1 MSASREKKLRQE
13 NIGQPDPKA
22 IREAQQRKS
31 EKRSNA
37 LYGTIAAVLVVIILA
52 SLVWRSNI
60 FSRSNTATAAVIDGE
75 KYTAAEVN
83 FYYQN
88 AYRNFYN
95 NNNYY
100 IAYGLLSLNPNA
112 DLKTQNLS
120 ENDASMLGMEAGGTW
135 HDFFV
140 EQGLNQMAAVQNGLK
155 KAQEEGFTYP
165 ASVQAQYQE
174 SMESLKSAAT
184 ASGVSVS
191 QYLANIFGSTM
202 TEEVYGEQL
211 NRMLQYDAY
220 TQAYYDSLVYD
231 DATLNAAYESDRNS
245 YDKVAYEAVTIT
257 GAAESTKDADGN
269 TVEATDEEKEAA
281 KAAAKA
287 AADNM
292 LAAYQAGEKL
302 ETLANG
308 NEKATYVDNDG
319 VSYSG
324 NVLTEW
330 LFNEDRKDGDS
341 AVLESGSTY
350 YVAVFHDRFRDEYPT
365 IDVRHILIQPAAG
378 TLAEGDEGYEDE
390 QTRLNADAEA
400 QAEQILADWQAGE
413 ATEDSFAA
421 LAVENSTDTGSKY
434 DGGLYTQ
441 VYQGQMVDTFNDWC
455 FDASRQPGDT
465 GIVETT
471 YGYHVMYFV
480 GKDMPYWQSQIASVL
495 KDQDY
500 AEWVQSFT
508 ADSSIEQNNSGMKYV
523 G

>member
-1 MSASREKKLRQE
+1 MSASREKQLRQE
-13 NIGQPDPKA
+13 NVGQPDPKT

-31 EKRSNA
+31 EKRSNV
-37 LYGTIAAVLVVIILA
+37 LYGAIAAVFVVVALA

-60 FSRSNTATAAVIDGE
+60 IPRAATAAVIDGE
-75 KYTAAEVN
+75 KYTAAEVS

-88 AYRNFYN
+88 AYRNFYS
-95 NNNYY
+95 NNYY
-100 IAYGLLSLNPNA
+100 YMSYGLLSLNPNA
-112 DLKTQNLS
+112 DLKTQELS
-120 ENDASMLGMEAGGTW
+120 ENDAAMLGVEAGGTW

-140 EQGLNQMAAVQNGLK
+140 DQALDQMAAVQNGLK

-165 ASVQAQYQE
+165 AGVQAQYQD
-174 SMESLKSAAT
+174 SMESLKSTAA

-202 TEEVYGEQL
+202 TEKVYGEQL

-220 TQAYYDSLVYD
+220 TQAYSDSLVYD
-231 DATLNAAYESDRNS
+231 EATLKETYEADRNS

-257 GAAESTKDADGN
+257 GAAASTKDADGN

-281 KAAAKA
+281 KTAAKT

-302 ETLANG
+302 ETLAEG

-319 VSYSG
+319 VSYTG
-324 NVLTEW
+324 DVLTDW
-330 LFNEDRKDGDS
+330 LFNEDRKDGDT
-341 AVLESGSTY
+341 AVLESGTTY
-350 YVAVFHDRFRDEYPT
+350 YVAVFHDRFLEEYPT
-365 IDVRHILIQPAAG
+365 IDIRHILIQPAAG

-390 QTRLNADAEA
+390 QAQLKADAKA
-400 QAEQILADWQAGE
+400 KAEEILAQWQAGD

-421 LAVENSTDTGSKY
+421 LAMENSADGSKY
-434 DGGLYTQ
+434 VGGLYTQ
-441 VYQGQMVDTFNDWC
+441 VYQGQMVDAFNDWC

-480 GKDMPYWQSQIASVL
+480 GQDLPYWQAQVTSAL

-500 AEWVQSFT
+500 AEWVQAFT

>member
-1 MSASREKKLRQE
+1 MSASREKQLRQE
-13 NIGQPDPKA
+13 NVGQPDPKT

-31 EKRSNA
+31 EKRSNV
-37 LYGTIAAVLVVIILA
+37 LYGAIAAVFVVVALA

-60 FSRSNTATAAVIDGE
+60 IPRSATAAVIDGE
-75 KYTAAEVN
+75 KYTAAEVS

-88 AYRNFYN
+88 AYRNFYS
-95 NNNYY
+95 NNYY
-100 IAYGLLSLNPNA
+100 YMSYGLLSLNPNA
-112 DLKTQNLS
+112 DLKTQ
-120 ENDASMLGMEAGGTW
+120 E
-135 HDFFV
+135 
-140 EQGLNQMAAVQNGLK
+140 AAVQNGLK

-165 ASVQAQYQE
+165 AGVQAQYQD
-174 SMESLKSAAT
+174 SMESLKSTAA

-202 TEEVYGEQL
+202 TEKVYGEQL

-220 TQAYYDSLVYD
+220 TQAYSDSLVYD
-231 DATLNAAYESDRNS
+231 EATLKETYEADRNS

-257 GAAESTKDADGN
+257 GAAASTKDADGN

-281 KAAAKA
+281 KTAAKT

-302 ETLANG
+302 ETLAEG

-319 VSYSG
+319 VSYTG
-324 NVLTEW
+324 DVLTDW
-330 LFNEDRKDGDS
+330 LFNEDRKDGDT
-341 AVLESGSTY
+341 AVLESGTTY
-350 YVAVFHDRFRDEYPT
+350 YVAVFHDRFLEEYPT
-365 IDVRHILIQPAAG
+365 IDIRHILIQPAAG

-390 QTRLNADAEA
+390 QAQLKADAKA
-400 QAEQILADWQAGE
+400 KAEEILAQWQAGD

-421 LAVENSTDTGSKY
+421 LAMENSADGSKY
-434 DGGLYTQ
+434 VGGLYTQ
-441 VYQGQMVDTFNDWC
+441 VYQGQMVDAFNDWC

-480 GKDMPYWQSQIASVL
+480 GQDLPYWQAQVTSAL

-500 AEWVQSFT
+500 AEWVQAFT

>member
-1 MSASREKKLRQE
+1 MSASREKQLRQE
-13 NIGQPDPKA
+13 NVGQPDPKT

-31 EKRSNA
+31 EKRSNV
-37 LYGTIAAVLVVIILA
+37 LYGAIAAVFVVVALA

-60 FSRSNTATAAVIDGE
+60 IPRSATAAVIDGE
-75 KYTAAEVN
+75 KYTAAEVS

-88 AYRNFYN
+88 AYRNFYS
-95 NNNYY
+95 NNYY
-100 IAYGLLSLNPNA
+100 YMSYGLLSLNPNA
-112 DLKTQNLS
+112 DLKTQELS
-120 ENDASMLGMEAGGTW
+120 ENDAAMLGVEAGGTW

-140 EQGLNQMAAVQNGLK
+140 DQALDQMAAVQNGLK

-165 ASVQAQYQE
+165 AGVQAQYQD
-174 SMESLKSAAT
+174 SMESLKSTAA

-202 TEEVYGEQL
+202 TEKVYGEQL

-220 TQAYYDSLVYD
+220 TQAYSDSLVYD
-231 DATLNAAYESDRNS
+231 EATLKETYEADRNS

-257 GAAESTKDADGN
+257 GAAASTKDADGN

-281 KAAAKA
+281 KTAAKT

-302 ETLANG
+302 ETLAEG

-319 VSYSG
+319 VSYTG
-324 NVLTEW
+324 DVLTDW
-330 LFNEDRKDGDS
+330 LFNEDRKDGDT
-341 AVLESGSTY
+341 AVLESGTTY
-350 YVAVFHDRFRDEYPT
+350 YVAVFHDRFLEEYPT
-365 IDVRHILIQPAAG
+365 IDIRHILIQPAAG

-390 QTRLNADAEA
+390 QAQLKADAKA
-400 QAEQILADWQAGE
+400 KAEEILAQWQAGD

-421 LAVENSTDTGSKY
+421 LAMENSADGSKY
-434 DGGLYTQ
+434 VGGLYTQ
-441 VYQGQMVDTFNDWC
+441 VYQGQMVDAFNDWC

-480 GKDMPYWQSQIASVL
+480 GTDLPYWQVQVKNALQTKDHNDWIASL
-495 KDQDY
+495 TENMT
-500 AEWVQSFT
+500 AE
-508 ADSSIEQNNSGMKYV
+508 EGPGMKYV

>member
-1 MSASREKKLRQE
+1 MSASREKQLRQE
-13 NIGQPDPKA
+13 NVGQPDPKT

-31 EKRSNA
+31 EKRSNV
-37 LYGTIAAVLVVIILA
+37 LYGAIAAVFVVVALA

-60 FSRSNTATAAVIDGE
+60 IPRSATAAVIDGE
-75 KYTAAEVN
+75 KYTAAEVS

-88 AYRNFYN
+88 AYRNFYS
-95 NNNYY
+95 NNYY
-100 IAYGLLSLNPNA
+100 YMSYGLLSLNPNA
-112 DLKTQNLS
+112 DLKTQELS
-120 ENDASMLGMEAGGTW
+120 ENDAAMLGVEAGGTW

-140 EQGLNQMAAVQNGLK
+140 DQALDQMAAVQNGLK

-165 ASVQAQYQE
+165 AGVQAQYQD
-174 SMESLKSAAT
+174 SMESLKSTAA

-202 TEEVYGEQL
+202 TEKVYGEQL

-220 TQAYYDSLVYD
+220 TQAYSDSLVYD
-231 DATLNAAYESDRNS
+231 EATLKETYEADRNS

-257 GAAESTKDADGN
+257 GAAASTKDADGN

-281 KAAAKA
+281 KTAAKT

-302 ETLANG
+302 ETLAEG

-319 VSYSG
+319 VSYTG
-324 NVLTEW
+324 DVLTDW
-330 LFNEDRKDGDS
+330 LFNEDRKDGDT
-341 AVLESGSTY
+341 AVLESGTTY
-350 YVAVFHDRFRDEYPT
+350 YVAVFHDRFLEEYPT
-365 IDVRHILIQPAAG
+365 IDIRHILIQPAAG

-390 QTRLNADAEA
+390 QAQLKADAKA
-400 QAEQILADWQAGE
+400 KAEEILAQWQAGD

-421 LAVENSTDTGSKY
+421 LAMENSADGSKY
-434 DGGLYTQ
+434 VGGLYTQ
-441 VYQGQMVDTFNDWC
+441 VYQGQMVDAFNDWC
-455 FDASRQPGDT
+455 FDASRKSGDT

-480 GKDMPYWQSQIASVL
+480 GTDEPKWKIQVREDLADEDLNTW
-495 KDQDY
+495 Y
-500 AEWVQSFT
+500 AEKTEGYT
-508 ADSSIEQNNSGMKYV
+508 AEQNEKGIQYV

>member
-1 MSASREKKLRQE
+1 MSASREKQLRQE
-13 NIGQPDPKA
+13 NVGQPDPKT

-31 EKRSNA
+31 EKRSNV
-37 LYGTIAAVLVVIILA
+37 LYGAIAAVFVVVALA

-60 FSRSNTATAAVIDGE
+60 IPRSATAAVIDGE
-75 KYTAAEVN
+75 KYTAAEVS

-88 AYRNFYN
+88 AYRNFYS
-95 NNNYY
+95 NNYY
-100 IAYGLLSLNPNA
+100 YMSYGLLSLNPNA
-112 DLKTQNLS
+112 DLKTQELS
-120 ENDASMLGMEAGGTW
+120 ENDAAMLGVEAGGTW

-140 EQGLNQMAAVQNGLK
+140 DQALDQMAAVQNGLK

-165 ASVQAQYQE
+165 AGVQAQYQD
-174 SMESLKSAAT
+174 SMESLKSTAA

-202 TEEVYGEQL
+202 TEKVYGEQL

-220 TQAYYDSLVYD
+220 TQAYSDSLVYD
-231 DATLNAAYESDRNS
+231 EATLKETYEADRNS

-257 GAAESTKDADGN
+257 GAAASTKDADGN

-281 KAAAKA
+281 KTAAKT

-302 ETLANG
+302 ETLAEG

-319 VSYSG
+319 VSYTG
-324 NVLTEW
+324 DVLTDW
-330 LFNEDRKDGDS
+330 LFNEDRKDGDT
-341 AVLESGSTY
+341 AVLESGTTY
-350 YVAVFHDRFRDEYPT
+350 YVAVFHDRFLEEYPT
-365 IDVRHILIQPAAG
+365 IDIRHILIQPAAG

-390 QTRLNADAEA
+390 QAQLKADAKA
-400 QAEQILADWQAGE
+400 KAEEILAQWQAGD

-421 LAVENSTDTGSKY
+421 LAMENSADGSKY
-434 DGGLYTQ
+434 VGGLYTQ
-441 VYQGQMVDTFNDWC
+441 VYQGQMVDAFNDWC

-480 GKDMPYWQSQIASVL
+480 GTDLPYWQVQVTNAMQTKDRSDWIASL
-495 KDQDY
+495 TENIT
-500 AEWVQSFT
+500 AE
-508 ADSSIEQNNSGMKYV
+508 EGSGMKYV

>member
-1 MSASREKKLRQE
+1 MSASREKQLRQE
-13 NIGQPDPKA
+13 NVGQPDPKT

-31 EKRSNA
+31 EKRSNV
-37 LYGTIAAVLVVIILA
+37 LYGAIAAVFGVVAQA
-52 SLVWRSNI
+52 SLVWRGNI
-60 FSRSNTATAAVIDGE
+60 VPRSATAAD
-75 KYTAAEVN
+75 
-83 FYYQN
+83 
-88 AYRNFYN
+88 
-95 NNNYY
+95 
-100 IAYGLLSLNPNA
+100 P
-112 DLKTQNLS
+112 
-120 ENDASMLGMEAGGTW
+120 LGGEAGGTW
-135 HDFFV
+135 HDCFV
-140 EQGLNQMAAVQNGLK
+140 APALDQMAAVQTGLK

-165 ASVQAQYQE
+165 AGVQAQYQD
-174 SMESLKSAAT
+174 SMESLKSTAA

-202 TEEVYGEQL
+202 TEKVYGEQL

-220 TQAYYDSLVYD
+220 TQAYSDSLVYD
-231 DATLNAAYESDRNS
+231 EATLKETYEADRNS

-257 GAAESTKDADGN
+257 GAAASTKDADGN

-281 KAAAKA
+281 KTAAKT

-302 ETLANG
+302 ETLAEG

-319 VSYSG
+319 VSYTG
-324 NVLTEW
+324 DVLTDW
-330 LFNEDRKDGDS
+330 LFNEDRKDGDT
-341 AVLESGSTY
+341 AVLDSGTTY
-350 YVAVFHDRFRDEYPT
+350 YVAVFHDRFLEEYPT
-365 IDVRHILIQPAAG
+365 IDIRHILIQPAAG

-390 QTRLNADAEA
+390 QAQLKADAKA
-400 QAEQILADWQAGE
+400 KAEEILAQWQAGD

-421 LAVENSTDTGSKY
+421 LAMENSADGSKY
-434 DGGLYTQ
+434 VGGLYTQ
-441 VYQGQMVDTFNDWC
+441 VYQGQMVDAFNDWC

-480 GKDMPYWQSQIASVL
+480 GQDLPYWQAQVTSAL

-500 AEWVQSFT
+500 AEWVQAFT